1 MAVVQAVQKAG
12 LCAVLL
18 PIDKQTLNLD
28 IKCLKKNLS
37 VLIIQNTLGM
47 PQPHIHQ
54 VIKFCKQNKI
64 ILIEDLA
71 HSVGAIYDNGMV
83 AGQIGSEVIYSSSQD
98 KLLDT
103 VSGGMF
109 HIFSSSKCADS
120 PVIRPTAK
128 G

>member
-1 MAVVQAVQKAG
+1 MFGYIYEVLRYSFCTPCVAVVQAVQKAG

-71 HSVGAIYDNGMV
+71 HSVGAIYDNGWW
-83 AGQIGSEVIYSSSQD
+83 QD
-98 KLLDT
+98 K
-103 VSGGMF
+103 
-109 HIFSSSKCADS
+109 
-120 PVIRPTAK
+120 
-128 G
+128 